1 MEESW
6 TSSAIADRLYLEM
19 CRYDEIAGD
28 RKYYVQALKYA
39 NRRAIVK
46 HPSDFTDVIMLYIQ
60 NFSAELRE
68 QIIKLCTDTESLNE
82 VVTIVVHKIIKT
94 RAAHIYYEY
103 LQNEPLRW
111 SLLEGDGNGK
121 GDGSVIVEHV
131 NDLNGS
137 DTAEPE
143 NATLV
148 QRLAKKITSENIFRT
163 TTDNEELFW
172 YNGNGVYLPGQEWR
186 IKSACQQMQPEI
198 KTKDVQEVI
207 NNIKRKT
214 FIDRAIFDSKP
225 EILNLQ
231 NGLLD
236 ILTMTLTSH
245 SQDQYSI
252 TQLPVI
258 FNPNAKCDRIL
269 RFLGQVLKP
278 KDVFTALEL
287 IGYCLYRTS
296 KFEKAVLCIGKG
308 SNGKSTF
315 LKIIDHL
322 LGTKNIS
329 HVSLQDMAGD
339 RFASAGLYGKLA
351 NTFADLKSDKL
362 VSTGNFKML
371 VSGDC
376 IRGQK
381 KFQNPFE
388 FQNYAK
394 LIFSANE
401 IPQSEDR
408 TYAYFRRWIILFF
421 EKVFE
426 GDNNDTE
433 LIDKL
438 TTPEELSGL
447 LNLALIALRQLI
459 KDNQFVR
466 TYDIATIER
475 EYNLNASTVE
485 RFLTEKCDITSNR
498 EDYLICRDLLGVY
511 FDFCKD
517 NSLTSKSD
525 NIFGMELAQLGIK
538 KERLR
543 LNKAEREYC
552 YLGIKLKENVPR
564 W

>member
-1 MEESW
+1 MEEWW
-6 TSSAIADRLYLEM
+6 TSSAIADRLYLEI
-19 CRYDEIAGD
+19 CRYDETAHD

-39 NRRAIVK
+39 TRRAMVK
-46 HPSDFTDVIMLYIQ
+46 HLSEFTDVITLYIQ
-60 NFSAELRE
+60 NFSIELRE
-68 QIIKLCTDTESLNE
+68 QIINLCTDLQSIND
-82 VVTIVVHKIIKT
+82 VVTTAVYKIIKS
-94 RAAHIYYEY
+94 RAAQVYYEY

-111 SLLEGDGNGK
+111 ALLEGDGNGK

-131 NDLNGS
+131 NGLANRLDQE
-137 DTAEPE
+137 EPE
-143 NATLV
+143 HATPI
-148 QRLAKKITSENIFRT
+148 QQLAKKITSENIFRT

-172 YNGNGVYLPGQEWR
+172 YDGHGLYLSGQEWR
-186 IKSACQQMQPEI
+186 IKYECQQIQPKI

-207 NNIKRKT
+207 NHIKRKT
-214 FIDRAIFDSKP
+214 FIDRAVFDSNS

-236 ILTMTLTSH
+236 IHTMTLTPH
-245 SQDQYSI
+245 SPDQYSI
-252 TQLPVI
+252 TQLPVR
-258 FNPNAKCDRIL
+258 FNQKAKCPRII

-287 IGYCLYRTS
+287 IGYCLYKTS
-296 KFEKAVLCIGKG
+296 KFEKAALCIGKG

-315 LKIIDHL
+315 LRIIDHL
-322 LGTKNIS
+322 LGSKNIS
-329 HVSLQDMAGD
+329 HISLQDISGD

-371 VSGDC
+371 VSGDY
-376 IRGQK
+376 IRAQK

-426 GDNNDTE
+426 GDDNDTE
-433 LIDKL
+433 LINKL
-438 TTPEELSGL
+438 ITPEELSGL

-459 KDNQFVR
+459 KDNQFVQID
-466 TYDIATIER
+466 DIATIER
-475 EYNLNASTVE
+475 DYNLNASTVE
-485 RFLTEKCDITSNR
+485 RFLSEKCVVTNDR
-498 EDYLICRDLLGVY
+498 EDYIICRDLWDIY
-511 FDFCKD
+511 YKFCKD
-517 NSLTSKSD
+517 NGLNSKTD
-525 NIFGMELAQLGIK
+525 NIFGMELRQLQVK

-543 LNKAEREYC
+543 IKKVEREYC
-552 YLGIKLKENVPR
+552 YVGIRLKENAS
-564 W
+564 